1 MTKKQTNSES
11 ENAPPIAD
19 AVKESAQQIWLAGL
33 GAFAKAQEEGGKVF
47 DNLVKE
53 GMGIQQKTQAAAQER
68 LAEAASKISHMAT
81 DVGARAGQQWGKI
94 ETIFQ
99 ERVSKALDQL
109 DVPTAGDIDELTD
122 RLDALSR
129 TVEEL
134 KARLDAAEHGSTSP
148 APESAP
154 KTPARRPAQKR
165 AAD

>member
-1 MTKKQTNSES
+1 MVKKQTPES
-11 ENAPPIAD
+11 DRTPPIAD

-47 DNLVKE
+47 ENLVKE
-53 GMGIQQKTQAAAQER
+53 GMGIQQKTQVAAQER
-68 LAEAASKISHMAT
+68 LAEAASKITHMAT

-94 ETIFQ
+94 ENIFQ

-122 RLDALSR
+122 RLDALAR

-134 KARLDAAEHGSTSP
+134 KARLDAASHIPASSP
-148 APESAP
+148 TEPAT